1 VDFWGVTFWEETM
14 KKEIIS
20 TDKAFVSKSP
30 LSQAIKVGNF
40 LFISGQVPVDS
51 KTMKLVS
58 EDFATQA
65 RFVLESVKAIL
76 LAGGSSPDK
85 AVKITVFLTD
95 MSRFQEMNEIYKE
108 YFRETPPA
116 RTCIGV
122 KELPRNSQI
131 EIEAI
136 ALV

>member
-1 VDFWGVTFWEETM
+1 MRVV
-14 KKEIIS
+14 
-20 TDKAFVSKSP
+20 A
-30 LSQAIKVGNF
+30 
-40 LFISGQVPVDS
+40 
-51 KTMKLVS
+51 

-76 LAGGSSPDK
+76 LAAGSSLDR
-85 AVKITVFLTD
+85 AVKITVLLTD

-108 YFRETPPA
+108 YFREVPPA

-136 ALV
+136 AIV

>member
-1 VDFWGVTFWEETM
+1 ME
-14 KKEIIS
+14 KEIIS

-30 LSQAIKVGNF
+30 LSQAIKAGNF
-40 LFISGQVPVDS
+40 LFVSGQVPVDS
-51 KTMKLVS
+51 KTMRVVA

-65 RFVLESVKAIL
+65 RFVLESVKTIL
-76 LAGGSSPDK
+76 LAAGSSLDR

-108 YFRETPPA
+108 YFREGPPA

-136 ALV
+136 AIV

>member
-1 VDFWGVTFWEETM
+1 M
-14 KKEIIS
+14 RKEIIS

-40 LFISGQVPVDS
+40 LFVSGQVPVDA
-51 KTMKLVS
+51 KTMKVVA
-58 EDFATQA
+58 EDFASQT

-76 LAGGSSPDK
+76 LAAGSSLDE

-108 YFRETPPA
+108 YFREVPPA

-136 ALV
+136 AIV